1 MYANVKKYVLKGLKV
16 WLCHYLALMTYYARK
31 IDKPSLKK
39 KPSKNLSGRAPS
51 TDAGHIYLIK
61 GD

>member
-16 WLCHYLALMTYYARK
+16 WLCHYLALMNYYARK

-39 KPSKNLSGRAPS
+39 NLAK
-51 TDAGHIYLIK
+51 IYVAEHLQPMLVIFT
-61 GD
+61 